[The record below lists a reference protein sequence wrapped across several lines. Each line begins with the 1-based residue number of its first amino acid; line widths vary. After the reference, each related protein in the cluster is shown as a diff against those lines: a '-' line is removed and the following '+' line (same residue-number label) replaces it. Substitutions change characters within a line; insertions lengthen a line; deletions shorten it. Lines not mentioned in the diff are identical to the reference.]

1 MKYIISLL
9 FALVTF
15 SLSAQELPERSE
27 VRKGNKA
34 YQKEDYAAAAERYAK
49 AMIYSPESFEP
60 RFNLANALFKGEKF
74 EDAEKHLTEIAAD
87 SLSADL
93 DRSNAY
99 YNLGNSQFQQK
110 KLKEA
115 LESYKNAMR
124 FDPTDQEA
132 KYNYAYT
139 KALMDQ
145 NDQSQDQQQNQD
157 QQNQDQDKDQQN
169 QDQNQDQQNEDQQ
182 NQDQN
187 QDQNGDQ
194 EQNQDQQEDQGGGEN
209 DDQEQ
214 DGEPQ
219 DQQPQEGQMSDQQ
232 QQQMLDAVQAQEDKT
247 QDDLEKR
254 ARGVVIQGA
263 KNW

>member
-9 FALVTF
+9 FALLTI
-15 SLSAQELPERSE
+15 SLSAQELPERGE

-34 YQKEDYAAAAERYAK
+34 YLQEDYAAAAESYAK
-49 AMIYSPESFEP
+49 AMTFSPTSFEP
-60 RFNLANALFKGEKF
+60 RFNLSNALFKGEKV
-74 EDAEKHLTEIAAD
+74 EDAEKLLTEIAAD
-87 SLSADL
+87 SLLNDL

-99 YNLGNSQFQQK
+99 FNLGNSQFQQQ

-124 FDPTDQEA
+124 FDSTDQEA
-132 KYNYAYT
+132 KYNYAFT
-139 KALMDQ
+139 KALMEQ
-145 NDQSQDQQQNQD
+145 NDQNEDQQQDDQDQDQENQD
-157 QQNQDQDKDQQN
+157 QE
-169 QDQNQDQQNEDQQ
+169 QNEDQQ

-187 QDQNGDQ
+187 QDQ
-194 EQNQDQQEDQGGGEN
+194 EQNQDEQEDQGGGE
-209 DDQEQ
+209 DDEQ
-214 DGEPQ
+214 DQDQQPQ
-219 DQQPQEGQMSDQQ
+219 DQQPQENQMSDQQ

-247 QDDLEKR
+247 QEDMEER

>member
-9 FALVTF
+9 FALVTI
-15 SLSAQELPERSE
+15 SLSAQELPERGA

-34 YQKEDYAAAAERYAK
+34 YLQEDFAAAAESYAK
-49 AMIYSPESFEP
+49 AMTYSPASFEP
-60 RFNLANALFKGEKF
+60 RFNLSNALFKGEKV
-74 EDAEKHLTEIAAD
+74 EDAEKLLTEISAD
-87 SLSADL
+87 SLLTDL

-99 YNLGNSQFQQK
+99 FNLGNTQFQQQ

-132 KYNYAYT
+132 KYNYAFT
-139 KALMDQ
+139 KALMEQ
-145 NDQSQDQQQNQD
+145 NDQSEDQQQDDQDQENQD
-157 QQNQDQDKDQQN
+157 QE
-169 QDQNQDQQNEDQQ
+169 QNEDQQ
-182 NQDQN
+182 DQN
-187 QDQNGDQ
+187 KEQDPNSDQ
-194 EQNQDQQEDQGGGEN
+194 EQNQDQNEDQQDQGGGE
-209 DDQEQ
+209 DEQ
-214 DGEPQ
+214 DQDQQPQ
-219 DQQPQEGQMSDQQ
+219 DQQPQESQMSDQQ

-247 QDDLEKR
+247 QEDMEER